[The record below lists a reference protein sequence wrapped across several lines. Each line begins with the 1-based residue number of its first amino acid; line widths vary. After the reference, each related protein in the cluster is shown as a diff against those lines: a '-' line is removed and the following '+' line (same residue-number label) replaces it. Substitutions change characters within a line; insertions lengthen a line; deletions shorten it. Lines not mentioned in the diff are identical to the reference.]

1 MEKIENNTPPLII
14 EDLENLRILLE
25 KKRDGI
31 NVFLTSFL
39 TSGYDRFEDTN
50 EFIKNIINFHKC
62 ALHIDFS
69 IRELIKIIE
78 ELNKIEPL
86 PSRDI
91 MSCAGEELNKI
102 ERLFIK
108 DAMIYAGIKKF
119 IWNLTRKIKEL

>member
-1 MEKIENNTPPLII
+1 MIMQEIWNNTPSLII

-39 TSGYDRFEDTN
+39 NGRYDKFGDTN
-50 EFIKNIINFHKC
+50 EFIKNVINFHKC

-69 IRELIKIIE
+69 IRELIEIIE

-86 PSRDI
+86 H
-91 MSCAGEELNKI
+91 
-102 ERLFIK
+102 IK
-108 DAMIYAGIKKF
+108 HHLIYPGIKKF